1 MSDPAPPERPASL
14 RAEQVAQTRA
24 ALVAAGRRLFG
35 ENGFRATSVEDL
47 AREARVTTGALYH
60 HFPTKTALFEAVFMQ
75 AHTDLMTASTQAAQ
89 GASSDLDELA
99 RGFDAFLDGVL
110 QPDVQRILILDGPA
124 VLGLARF
131 TELDERYAHAMIV
144 HALKSAAQAGTIGVD
159 DPDDHDPAAARRPDP
174 GRHAHREFARPGRN
188 APRRR
193 RVDAGAAEQLHS
205 RRVRFDARPIRPV
218 KMLMRGCWC
227 HDASATAG
235 PVGSVPPARHAVLA
249 VVERGRRAR
258 EQRCRGGLPD
268 VLHDAAPIGGRTAAR
283 RPA

>member
-1 MSDPAPPERPASL
+1 MSDPAPPEPPASL

-75 AHTDLMTASTQAAQ
+75 AHADLMTASTQAAQ
-89 GASSDLDELA
+89 GASPDLDELA

-131 TELDERYAHAMIV
+131 TELDERYAHAVIV
-144 HALKSAAQAGTIGVD
+144 HALKSAAQAGSIEVD
-159 DPDDHDPAAARRPDP
+159 DPDTTTRLLLGALTRGAMLIANSPDP
-174 GRHAHREFARPGRN
+174 
-188 APRRR
+188 
-193 RVDAGAAEQLHS
+193 
-205 RRVRFDARPIRPV
+205 V
-218 KMLMRGCWC
+218 K
-227 HDASATAG
+227 T
-235 PVGSVPPARHAVLA
+235 RHAVA
-249 VVERGRRAR
+249 ESMRA
-258 EQRCRGGLPD
+258 L
-268 VLHDAAPIGGRTAAR
+268 LNSFTAST
-283 RPA
+283 